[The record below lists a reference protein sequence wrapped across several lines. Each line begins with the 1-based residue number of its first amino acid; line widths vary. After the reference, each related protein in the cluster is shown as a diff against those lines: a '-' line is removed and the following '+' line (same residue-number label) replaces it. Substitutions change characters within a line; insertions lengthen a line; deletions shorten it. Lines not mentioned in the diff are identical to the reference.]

1 MTEIGY
7 KWWALLPFDPDP
19 ATGEATI
26 QNPPMLT
33 AIAVDRGASLVFH
46 FATPP
51 GALQVAVETT
61 GLSAEDRG
69 PDLFRTYTGPV
80 ARGLRETGRSP
91 WERTYE
97 GIYATFTARVEG
109 VQSYL
114 KLVLDEPRTLVVN
127 RVSFA
132 R

>member
-7 KWWALLPFDPDP
+7 QWWAILPLDSDP

-33 AIAVDRGASLVFH
+33 VIAVDRGASLIFR
-46 FATPP
+46 FASPP
-51 GALQVAVETT
+51 GALQVSVETT

-69 PDLFRTYTGPV
+69 PDLFRTYTGSI
-80 ARGLRETGRSP
+80 AKALRETDRSP
-91 WERTYE
+91 WEKSYE
-97 GIYATFTARVEG
+97 GLYATFTSKVEG
-109 VQSYL
+109 VQGYL

-127 RVSFA
+127 RVAFA

>member
-7 KWWALLPFDPDP
+7 QWWALPFDPDP
-19 ATGEATI
+19 TTGEATI

-46 FATPP
+46 FPTPP

-61 GLSAEDRG
+61 GLSAENRG
-69 PDLFRTYTGPV
+69 PGLFRTYTGPV
-80 ARGLRETGRSP
+80 ARGLRGTDHSP

-97 GIYATFTARVEG
+97 GMYATFTARVDG
-109 VQSYL
+109 VQSFL

-127 RVSFA
+127 RVAFT

>member
-7 KWWALLPFDPDP
+7 QWWALLPLDPDP
-19 ATGEATI
+19 TTGEATI

-33 AIAVDRGASLVFH
+33 VIAVDRGASLVFR
-46 FATPP
+46 FASPP
-51 GALQVAVETT
+51 GALQVSVETT

-69 PDLFRTYTGPV
+69 PNLFRAYTGQV
-80 ARGLRETGRSP
+80 ARGLRETDRSP

-97 GIYATFTARVEG
+97 GMYATFTARIEG
-109 VQSYL
+109 VQSHL
-114 KLVLDEPRTLVVN
+114 KLVLNEPRTLVVN
-127 RVSFA
+127 RVAFT